1 MLRAPNPIRLACAAL
16 ACGLGLA
23 GWVHA
28 QDTPASSE
36 RTAWVVTLAD
46 AISPA
51 TADYFTRALD
61 DAADAG
67 APLLVLELDTP
78 GGLDASMRSMIKRIL
93 GSPIPVVTYVSPSGA
108 RAASAGTYIAYASHV
123 AAMAPATN
131 LGAATPIPVGGQQ
144 PAAEPETPDTPAG
157 RAAEEAEKLADKAS
171 DESDDSESSDA
182 PPETAASRK
191 AVSDAVAY
199 IRSLAERRDRN
210 ADWAEKAVREGVSLS
225 AEAAVEKNVV
235 DLIANNL
242 PELFEQI
249 DGREVQVA
257 GGTVTIDS
265 KNLAIQRIKPD
276 WRVKLLSI
284 ITNPTLA
291 YILMMIGIYGLLL
304 EGYSPGSLVPGTVGA
319 ICLLLALFAFQVLPI
334 NYAGLALIVLGV
346 LLMIAEAFAPSFG
359 VLGLGG
365 IVAFVFGSVLLIDTD
380 VPGYGINRGV
390 IAGIA
395 TLGGGLML
403 ATIYL
408 FAKSRSAPVRTS
420 SEGLIGAVGPMND
433 AAAAGDAG
441 WAVIDSETWQV
452 RPRADVAAGDRVRV
466 TAMDGLTLVVE
477 PISSKEPSS

>member
-1 MLRAPNPIRLACAAL
+1 MQAAARQARRTRAAL
-16 ACGLGLA
+16 MVLLGLA
-23 GWVHA
+23 GVAVA
-28 QDTPASSE
+28 QPQAGDQAADAP

-51 TADYFTRALD
+51 TADYFNRALD

-67 APLLVLELDTP
+67 APLLVLQLDTP

-108 RAASAGTYIAYASHV
+108 RAASAGTYIAYASHI

-157 RAAEEAEKLADKAS
+157 RAAEEAEKLADKAQGEEQ
-171 DESDDSESSDA
+171 DK

-199 IRSLAERRDRN
+199 IRSLAERRNRN

-225 AEAAVEKNVV
+225 AEAAVKQNVV
-235 DLIANNL
+235 DLIATSL
-242 PELFEQI
+242 PDLFEQI
-249 DGREVQVA
+249 DGRTVDVA
-257 GGTVTIDS
+257 GGQVTLATQ
-265 KNLAIQRIKPD
+265 NLAIQRIEPD

-334 NYAGLALIVLGV
+334 NYAGLALIVLGA

-408 FAKSRSAPVRTS
+408 FAKSRKAPVRTS

-433 AAAAGDAG
+433 AAAAGTAG

-452 RPRADVAAGDRVRV
+452 RPSADVAKDQRVRV
-466 TAMDGLTLVVE
+466 TAMDGMVLVVTPLNPE
-477 PISSKEPSS
+477 DSP

>member
-1 MLRAPNPIRLACAAL
+1 MADAARHTRPARWGLAAL
-16 ACGLGLA
+16 ATVLGGALL
-23 GWVHA
+23 WSA
-28 QDTPASSE
+28 QAQEPATDTP
-36 RTAWVVTLAD
+36 RTAWVVTLSD

-51 TADYFTRALD
+51 TADYFNRALD

-67 APLLVLELDTP
+67 APLLVLQLDTP
-78 GGLDASMRSMIKRIL
+78 GGLDASMRGMIKRIL
-93 GSPIPVVTYVSPSGA
+93 GSPIPVVTWVAPSGA

-123 AAMAPATN
+123 SAMAPATN

-144 PAAEPETPDTPAG
+144 PAAEPETPDTPAE
-157 RAAEEAEKLADKAS
+157 RAAEEAEKVADKAEGR
-171 DESDDSESSDA
+171 DTDT

-199 IRSLAERRDRN
+199 IRSLAERRGRN

-225 AEAAVEKNVV
+225 AEAALEQNVI
-235 DLIANNL
+235 DLIATSL
-242 PELFEQI
+242 TDLFAQI

-257 GGTVTIDS
+257 GGTVTLDTS
-265 KNLAIQRIKPD
+265 NLAVERVEPD
-276 WRVKLLSI
+276 WRVKLLAI

-319 ICLLLALFAFQVLPI
+319 ICLLLALFAFQVLPV

-346 LLMIAEAFAPSFG
+346 ILMVAEAFAPSFG

-403 ATIYL
+403 ATVWL
-408 FAKSRSAPVRTS
+408 FAKSRRAPVRTS
-420 SEGLIGAVGPMND
+420 SEGLIGAVGPMNAD
-433 AAAAGDAG
+433 TAAGDTG
-441 WAVIDSETWQV
+441 WAVVDSETWQV
-452 RPRADVAAGDRVRV
+452 RPSADVAAGQRVRV
-466 TAMDGLTLVVE
+466 TAMDGMVLVVE
-477 PISSKEPSS
+477 PEDSQ

>member
-1 MLRAPNPIRLACAAL
+1 MRHIRPIRLGLAAL
-16 ACGLGLA
+16 ATALGGLLLWPA
-23 GWVHA
+23 LA
-28 QDTPASSE
+28 QDDPP

-67 APLLVLELDTP
+67 APLLVLQLDTP
-78 GGLDASMRSMIKRIL
+78 GGLDASMRGMIKRIL
-93 GSPIPVVTYVSPSGA
+93 GSPIPVVTWVAPSGA

-144 PAAEPETPDTPAG
+144 PAAEPETPDTPAE
-157 RAAEEAEKLADKAS
+157 RAAEEAGKVADKAEGK
-171 DESDDSESSDA
+171 DTEA

-199 IRSLAERRDRN
+199 IRSLAERRGRN

-225 AEAAVEKNVV
+225 AEAALEQNVI
-235 DLIANNL
+235 DLIATDL
-242 PELFEQI
+242 TDLFTQI
-249 DGREVQVA
+249 DGRDVQVT
-257 GGTVTIDS
+257 GGTVTLDTQ
-265 KNLAIQRIKPD
+265 NLAIRRVEPD
-276 WRVKLLSI
+276 WRVKLLAI

-319 ICLLLALFAFQVLPI
+319 ICLLLALFAFQVLPV
-334 NYAGLALIVLGV
+334 NYAGLALILLGV
-346 LLMIAEAFAPSFG
+346 ILMIAEAFAPSFG

-365 IVAFVFGSVLLIDTD
+365 VVAFVIGSVLLIDTD

-403 ATIYL
+403 ATIWL
-408 FAKSRSAPVRTS
+408 FAKSRRAPVRTS
-420 SEGLIGAVGPMND
+420 SEGLIGAAGPMNAD
-433 AAAAGDAG
+433 TAAGTAG

-452 RPRADVAAGDRVRV
+452 RPAADVTAGQRVRV
-466 TAMDGLTLVVE
+466 TAMDGMVLVVE
-477 PISSKEPSS
+477 PETPEETT

>member
-1 MLRAPNPIRLACAAL
+1 MRAARWLIVGVAGAAF
-16 ACGLGLA
+16 
-23 GWVHA
+23 A
-28 QDTPASSE
+28 QSTPQTGDAPTAS

-51 TADYFTRALD
+51 TADYFNRALT

-67 APLLVLELDTP
+67 AALVVLELDTP

-108 RAASAGTYIAYASHV
+108 RAASAGTYIAYASHI

-157 RAAEEAEKLADKAS
+157 RAAEEAEKLADKAQG
-171 DESDDSESSDA
+171 EEQDA

-199 IRSLAERRDRN
+199 IRSLAERRGRN

-225 AEAAVEKNVV
+225 AEAAAEQNVI

-242 PELFEQI
+242 PDLFEQI
-249 DGREVQVA
+249 DGRTVEVA
-257 GGTVTIDS
+257 GGQVTLETA
-265 KNLAIQRIKPD
+265 NLAIERVKPD

-291 YILMMIGIYGLLL
+291 YILMMVGIYGLLL

-395 TLGGGLML
+395 TLGGGLIL
-403 ATIYL
+403 ATVWL
-408 FAKSRSAPVRTS
+408 FAKSRSEPVRTS

-433 AAAAGDAG
+433 ATAAGAAG

-452 RPRADVAAGDRVRV
+452 RPSADVAKGQRVRV
-466 TAMDGLTLVVE
+466 TAMDGMVLVVDPE
-477 PISSKEPSS
+477 TPENPS